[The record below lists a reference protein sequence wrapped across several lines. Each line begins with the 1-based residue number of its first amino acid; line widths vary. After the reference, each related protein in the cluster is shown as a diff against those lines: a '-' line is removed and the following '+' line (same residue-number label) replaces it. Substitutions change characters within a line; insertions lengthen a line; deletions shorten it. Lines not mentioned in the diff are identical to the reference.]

1 VGHLREV
8 CHAGRTGREFDA
20 GPQADALS
28 DKGPILH
35 IEVDGIDA
43 ALGRAERMGG
53 RTLVRKTKISGEFG
67 FLALFLDNVG
77 NRHGL
82 RSRRRA
88 P

>member
-20 GPQADALS
+20 GPQADAPS
-28 DKGPILH
+28 NKGPILH
-35 IEVDGIDA
+35 VEVDGIDA

-53 RTLVRKTKISGEFG
+53 RTLVRKAKISGEFG
-67 FLALFLDNVG
+67 FFALFLDNVG

-82 RSRRRA
+82 WSRT
-88 P
+88 